1 MAAIEPPPFHES
13 DRCDVCKCS
22 FSTFRRRHHC
32 RRCGRT
38 LCHEHSSNQMALP
51 QFGILSNVRVCAD
64 CFNDSTRS
72 GQTKSHASSD
82 GAHSVTD
89 KFSRLDIGAETYS
102 TTETATQSQSVTGAI
117 ECKCGMPLCICEAP
131 APIAEAVPL
140 QMKTPSSSMSQS
152 NPKPKK
158 TDANLRNRVSSS
170 NNKPSSVF
178 NHGQTTNGSSDSP
191 QMDYEVN
198 GEGLREAIKNGDT
211 AAVKKLLSEGVD
223 ANYRD
228 KQGLSLLHLA
238 ALFNRTDIAF
248 ILMESGASLA
258 YKNAQGE
265 TPLDCAPATLQ
276 YKMKKKMEEHGQQ
289 GPQTTI

>member
-1 MAAIEPPPFHES
+1 MALEPPHFQEA

-51 QFGILSNVRVCAD
+51 QFGIHSSVRVCAD

-72 GQTKSHASSD
+72 GNVNQQASSD
-82 GAHSVTD
+82 GVNSVAD
-89 KFSRLDIGAETYS
+89 KVSRLDIGSETDS
-102 TTETATQSQSVTGAI
+102 NTETATQHNSATGVI
-117 ECKCGMPLCICEAP
+117 ECKCGMPLCICETP
-131 APIAEAVPL
+131 APTMDAPVL
-140 QMKTPSSSMSQS
+140 QS

-158 TDANLRNRVSSS
+158 TDAIPKNRGSTS

-178 NHGQTTNGSSDSP
+178 SYGQITNGGIDKP

-211 AAVKKLLSEGVD
+211 AAVKKILSEGVD

-228 KQGLSLLHLA
+228 KQGLSVLHLA
-238 ALFNRTDIAF
+238 ALFNQTDIAF
-248 ILMESGASLA
+248 TLMESGASRNTRMHKGKLHW
-258 YKNAQGE
+258 
-265 TPLDCAPATLQ
+265 TVLLQ
-276 YKMKKKMEEHGQQ
+276 LCN
-289 GPQTTI
+289 TR